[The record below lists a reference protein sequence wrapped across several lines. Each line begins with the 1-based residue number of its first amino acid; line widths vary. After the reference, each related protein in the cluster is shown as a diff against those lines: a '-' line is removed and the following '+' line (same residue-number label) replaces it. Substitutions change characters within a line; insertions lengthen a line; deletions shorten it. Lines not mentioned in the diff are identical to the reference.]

1 MSPSLF
7 LYSVRMALPSVE
19 LRSASPHFGPSHN
32 LLRHRFR
39 DNSYLAGPIPLPVPG
54 VGTSAL
60 WQCHVSTTYKN
71 IAITLKY
78 NAIAIAYLINFS

>member
-1 MSPSLF
+1 
-7 LYSVRMALPSVE
+7 MALPSVE

-54 VGTSAL
+54 GG
-60 WQCHVSTTYKN
+60 HVRLMAVPRLNY
-71 IAITLKY
+71 IQKY
-78 NAIAIAYLINFS
+78 SYHIEI